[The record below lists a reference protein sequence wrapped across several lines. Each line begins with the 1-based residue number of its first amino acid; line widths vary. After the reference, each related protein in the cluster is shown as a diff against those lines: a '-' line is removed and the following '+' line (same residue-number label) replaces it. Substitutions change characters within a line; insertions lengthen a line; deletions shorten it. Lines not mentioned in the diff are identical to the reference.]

1 MRRREVLFFFS
12 GGLALTACNT
22 PVSLPVYPD
31 ITFQHKSP
39 LRLDVSRIEVVESAA
54 TGAVELPQRD
64 IRASLP
70 VSPLA
75 AMSNWASDRLVAAGG
90 PGVARVSII
99 ENKFVETPL
108 DLTTGV
114 QGIFTTDQSERYEGL
129 MTVKIE
135 ILGDPMRSGFV
146 QARAAS
152 KRTVP
157 EDYTLNQREQTL
169 YDMVA
174 SMTRALDERLE
185 QEMRAN
191 MMVFLI

>member
-1 MRRREVLFFFS
+1 MRRREVLLGLGS
-12 GGLALTACNT
+12 GLVLTACNT

-31 ITFQHKSP
+31 ITFQHKAP
-39 LRLDVSRIEVVESAA
+39 LRLDVSRIEVIESAA
-54 TGAVELPQRD
+54 TDTVQPPKRD

-70 VSPLA
+70 ISPLA

-90 PGVARVSII
+90 PGTARVLII
-99 ENKFVETPL
+99 ENEFVETPL
-108 DLTTGV
+108 DLTKGV

-135 ILGDPMRSGFV
+135 IVGDALRSGFV

-152 KRTVP
+152 TRTVP

-191 MMVFLI
+191 MSVFLL